1 MALEK
6 EKTIEYRIN
15 PFVRTKIS
23 NGYCSIYSRVNSVL
37 IILENAEGEVILETY
52 ANKITYVNYTKP
64 IYAKSA
70 YGMLNI
76 SVRDV
81 SNNII
86 VDKDTGY
93 EDIKNV
99 IDDAV
104 SKAHTDTNFEAY
116 YILTK
121 G

>member
-1 MALEK
+1 M
-6 EKTIEYRIN
+6 
-15 PFVRTKIS
+15 
-23 NGYCSIYSRVNSVL
+23 
-37 IILENAEGEVILETY
+37 ENAEGEVILETY

-70 YGMLNI
+70 YGMLNV

-93 EDIKNV
+93 EDIQHI
-99 IDDAV
+99 IDEAV
-104 SKAHTDTNFEAY
+104 AKVHTDINFEAY

-121 G
+121 GW

>member
-1 MALEK
+1 MSIE
-6 EKTIEYRIN
+6 EVKTIEYRIN
-15 PFVRTKIS
+15 PFIRTKIS

-70 YGMLNI
+70 CGMLNI

-93 EDIKNV
+93 EDIKN
-99 IDDAV
+99 ILDEAV
-104 SKAHTDTNFEAY
+104 ANVHTDTNFEVY
-116 YILTK
+116 YILSK